1 MFGIGSERVIGA
13 REVISWRAKLEGYG
27 TNQYRH
33 LRRESG
39 RVPWVLRY
47 GSVLSD
53 CDVVKLDKNNTN
65 KSHSKSTTFEHCTA
79 ASTLRVK
86 KRRCIS
92 LIHCEA
98 KLPVDSNQVTARVF
112 FACRSRLF
120 ASSWLSHLNHG
131 QLALAASFAL
141 SSCKVLGGHKQRDT
155 KLKKKKE
162 EDKIQQPKSSHFHN
176 SMSRRILQSCLEH
189 KCS

>member
-79 ASTLRVK
+79 ASTPRVK

-92 LIHCEA
+92 LIHCKA

-112 FACRSRLF
+112 SPVAVVSLRHLGCRTSTMVSLPSQLRSHYRL
-120 ASSWLSHLNHG
+120 A
-131 QLALAASFAL
+131 
-141 SSCKVLGGHKQRDT
+141 
-155 KLKKKKE
+155 
-162 EDKIQQPKSSHFHN
+162 KS
-176 SMSRRILQSCLEH
+176 
-189 KCS
+189 